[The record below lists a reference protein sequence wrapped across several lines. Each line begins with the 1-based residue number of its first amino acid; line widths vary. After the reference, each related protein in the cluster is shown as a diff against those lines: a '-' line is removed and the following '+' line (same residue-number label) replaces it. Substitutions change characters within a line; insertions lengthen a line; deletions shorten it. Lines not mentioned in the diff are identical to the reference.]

1 MKADSKNARAARS
14 SPGVI
19 VDAVA
24 HALMSAPP
32 ARGQPAM
39 KARKLGSR
47 LSDCQPGSAAN
58 VVSRY
63 CARSGAG
70 FAGGQ
75 TGQGFSGS
83 WAQPALSTINSQAKR
98 AMWVVYLEII
108 VALLIAAGIV
118 WLTWPR
124 KPK

>member
-1 MKADSKNARAARS
+1 
-14 SPGVI
+14 
-19 VDAVA
+19 
-24 HALMSAPP
+24 MSAPP

-39 KARKLGSR
+39 KARKLGSSV
-47 LSDCQPGSAAN
+47 SDCQPGSAAKL
-58 VVSRY
+58 VCTY

-70 FAGGQ
+70 FAAGQ

-83 WAQPALSTINSQAKR
+83 CAQPALSTISSQAKR

>member
-1 MKADSKNARAARS
+1 MT
-14 SPGVI
+14 

-24 HALMSAPP
+24 QALMSTPAAREQP
-32 ARGQPAM
+32 ARN
-39 KARKLGSR
+39 ARKLGSR
-47 LSDCQPGSAAN
+47 LSDCQPGRAAKL
-58 VVSRY
+58 VSRY
-63 CARSGAG
+63 CARSAAG

-83 WAQPALSTINSQAKR
+83 WAQAAVSRISSHAKR